1 MILVIFM
8 SITIHSDSKYK
19 QYENL
24 LLEKDQ
30 IQKEANQYQGLY
42 LHHFGEKIVTLYRLK
57 VECIRL
63 KKKISLFQFQINQNQ
78 GIDIHKINYI
88 LKHEMTSY
96 NNYLEQLLNDVKN
109 CKKLKYSS
117 DYEIKRSK
125 QLYRRLAKQIHP
137 DVNPLTDKT
146 PELMDLWNQI
156 TIAYQANDTKEL
168 SELDV
173 LVQRILQDLHCYARS
188 IDIPNIDEIILQLK
202 EEIQEYVQNEP
213 YTYKFIVMDE
223 DKIYQKDIELKK
235 EIQSYKD
242 YQNKLNDVISK
253 LLEDQEV
260 FQTCQMN

>member
-1 MILVIFM
+1 MFM

-42 LHHFGEKIVTLYRLK
+42 LHHFGEKIVNLYKLK

-63 KKKISLFQFQINQNQ
+63 KKKISLLQFQINQNQ
-78 GIDIHKINYI
+78 GIDLNKINYI
-88 LKHEMTSY
+88 LKQEMTSY
-96 NNYLEQLLNDVKN
+96 TNYLEQLLNDVKN
-109 CKKLKYSS
+109 CEKLKYSS
-117 DYEIKRSK
+117 NYEIKRSK

-146 PELMDLWNQI
+146 PELMDLWNRI
-156 TIAYQANDTKEL
+156 MTAYQANDIKEL
-168 SELDV
+168 SELEV
-173 LVQRILQDLHCYARS
+173 LVQRLLQDLHCDARS
-188 IDIPNIDEIILQLK
+188 IDIPNIDEKILQLQ
-202 EEIQEYVQNEP
+202 EEIQEYIENEP
-213 YTYKFIVMDE
+213 YTYKFLLMDE
-223 DKIYQKDIELKK
+223 DKIHQKDIEFKK

-242 YQNKLNDVISK
+242 YQNQLNDVINN

-260 FQTCQMN
+260 FQTCKVN

>member
-1 MILVIFM
+1 
-8 SITIHSDSKYK
+8 
-19 QYENL
+19 
-24 LLEKDQ
+24 
-30 IQKEANQYQGLY
+30 
-42 LHHFGEKIVTLYRLK
+42 
-57 VECIRL
+57 
-63 KKKISLFQFQINQNQ
+63 
-78 GIDIHKINYI
+78 
-88 LKHEMTSY
+88 MTSY

-188 IDIPNIDEIILQLK
+188 IDIPNIDEKILQLK
-202 EEIQEYVQNEP
+202 EEIQEYIKNEP
-213 YTYKFIVMDE
+213 YTYKFILMDE
-223 DKIYQKDIELKK
+223 DKIHQKDIELKK

-242 YQNKLNDVISK
+242 YQNKLNDVINN